1 MTIIDITLWK
11 PIRNAL
17 AVIDVVGKYC
27 LWDSIIQTMEAK
39 KTTKKHNE
47 IY

>member
-39 KTTKKHNE
+39 KTKMKHKE
-47 IY
+47 A